1 MQEQS
6 GAVKH
11 RGGPGFLRYIPVKI
25 ILTIAI
31 LAAVF
36 GAGVGVRSVLVSG
49 NKLTRLGFEDIGEL
63 ATQAAYCTEVNVTEV
78 ARELFGLTI
87 PFTQS
92 KYVYSYDVVIKAGL
106 DFGDIDWTVGED
118 TITVRLPEIRI
129 LSSEIDLDSFRV
141 YVENES
147 IFRRISLEE
156 NNEAMKA
163 LQASA
168 QENAVANGLLDN
180 ARANAET
187 ILTGFFAGEYDL
199 SQYTLRFVDQ

>member
-63 ATQAAYCTEVNVTEV
+63 ATQAAYCTEVNVTEG
-78 ARELFGLTI
+78 ARELFGLTAI
-87 PFTQS
+87 RPFQ
-92 KYVYSYDVVIKAGL
+92 
-106 DFGDIDWTVGED
+106 DWLERMG
-118 TITVRLPEIRI
+118 
-129 LSSEIDLDSFRV
+129 F
-141 YVENES
+141 VENGRLTE
-147 IFRRISLEE
+147 L
-156 NNEAMKA
+156 AGD
-163 LQASA
+163 AS
-168 QENAVANGLLDN
+168 VLL
-180 ARANAET
+180 A
-187 ILTGFFAGEYDL
+187 
-199 SQYTLRFVDQ
+199 